1 MADAPNIP
9 EIPADWTEPEQW
21 VWARIAA
28 GETADLNARDRNDDP
43 AFEDLDP
50 MEANGWTQN
59 RRLRVKFLQTIL
71 FYGHKLVGWVLGSF
85 IVAGLAGTTQRE
97 RD

>member
-1 MADAPNIP
+1 MRRIFQKFQRTGPNP
-9 EIPADWTEPEQW
+9 NNGCGRAS
-21 VWARIAA
+21 RR